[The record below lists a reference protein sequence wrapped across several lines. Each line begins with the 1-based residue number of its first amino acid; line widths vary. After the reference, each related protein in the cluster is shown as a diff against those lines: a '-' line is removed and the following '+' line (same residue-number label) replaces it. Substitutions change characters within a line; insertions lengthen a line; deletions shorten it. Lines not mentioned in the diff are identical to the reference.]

1 MITTAASRWRL
12 AAIGLLAAGVTGA
25 IYLAGRL
32 IQPDYTSSLLGPSP
46 FAVKSALA
54 TVALGLAIV
63 QVVLALR
70 IYGKLPAGPLR
81 VVRPAHRITG
91 AVAFLVTVPVALH
104 CLIVYGVQL
113 YSPRVA
119 IHSLAGCFLYG
130 AFAAKVLA
138 VHTRRL
144 PGWLLPVAGG
154 TLAIV
159 IGVLWYTSALWYYN
173 GHQLPL

>member
-1 MITTAASRWRL
+1 MITISASRWRL

-32 IQPDYTSSLLGPSP
+32 IQPDYAFSLLGSSP

-54 TVALGLAIV
+54 TTALGLAVV

-91 AVAFLVTVPVALH
+91 AVAFLITVPVALH
-104 CLIVYGVQL
+104 CLIAYGVQL
-113 YSPRVA
+113 YNLRVA

-173 GHQLPL
+173 GYQLPL